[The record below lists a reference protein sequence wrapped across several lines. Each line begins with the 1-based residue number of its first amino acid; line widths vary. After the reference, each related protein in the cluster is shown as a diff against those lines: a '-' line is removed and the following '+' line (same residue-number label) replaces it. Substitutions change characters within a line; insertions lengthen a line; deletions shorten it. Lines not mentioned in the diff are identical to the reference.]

1 MVKFNE
7 VIVMGTKR
15 QLTKNFEILF
25 VVYRVKFLYENIL
38 CLYSL
43 LYIFIVVIYI
53 KNYGELIKKL

>member
-1 MVKFNE
+1 MVKFNDCDRD
-7 VIVMGTKR
+7 KR
-15 QLTKNFEILF
+15 QLTKNFDILF